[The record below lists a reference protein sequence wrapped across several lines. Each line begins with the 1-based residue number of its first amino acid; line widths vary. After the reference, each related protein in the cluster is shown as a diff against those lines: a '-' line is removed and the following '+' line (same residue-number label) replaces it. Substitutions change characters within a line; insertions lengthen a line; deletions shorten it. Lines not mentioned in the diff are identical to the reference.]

1 MDMSLDYM
9 GKLVIVMVV
18 VAVSVGIIT
27 QFRGQ
32 IDDNL
37 GRIGG
42 DDQTEEGLEIIE
54 VSGNSE
60 VNVADAVRLCYERSL
75 ERSYE
80 SFECFVVRKSSG
92 FNNLQQSSLES
103 NLRDEVKQST
113 NFINAP
119 YDGET
124 IVVKYEVPA
133 EKVVVEQ

>member
-27 QFRGQ
+27 QFRAQ

-37 GRIGG
+37 GRLG
-42 DDQTEEGLEIIE
+42 DNDQTEEGLEIIE

-60 VNVADAVRLCYERSL
+60 AKVADAITLCYERSL

-80 SFECFVVRKSSG
+80 PFECFLIRNSSG
-92 FNNLQQSSLES
+92 DFSISSTDLEDR
-103 NLRDEVKQST
+103 LTDEVEQST
-113 NFINAP
+113 NFKSSN
-119 YDGET
+119 YNMQT
-124 IVVKYEVPA
+124 IIVKYEVPA